1 MRFPVGSPRLR
12 TVSDMT
18 ETRKW
23 TVGAAVV
30 AVVILAAG
38 WFLLISPKR
47 AEVSDLQAQTADQ
60 QATNSQTQTQLA
72 VLKQQNKDLPEK
84 QAELA
89 ALRTKIP
96 LTSQL
101 PTYIREM
108 QDIGDAAGVDLQ
120 AMTPAAAVNI
130 GASGETA
137 EQSLTP
143 GAIAAVNVEM
153 IVTGGYFEITRF
165 VNELESTSRYTLIS
179 GFTITDETT
188 DPNAAEGDLQ
198 ATVQA
203 RIFMAPEAPAD
214 GAAATEQTVPGTTP
228 APAPTPTSEPA
239 S

>member
-1 MRFPVGSPRLR
+1 
-12 TVSDMT
+12 MT

-30 AVVILAAG
+30 AVAILVAG

-47 AEVSDLQAQTADQ
+47 AEVSDLEAQTAAQ
-60 QATNSQTQTQLA
+60 EATNSQTQTQLA

-96 LTSQL
+96 LTSAL
-101 PTYIREM
+101 PTYIPEM
-108 QDIGDAAGVDLQ
+108 EDIGNKAGVDFV
-120 AMTPAAAVNI
+120 AMTPAPAVNL
-130 GASGETA
+130 GASAETA

-143 GAIAAVNVEM
+143 GSLAAVNVEM

-165 VNELESTSRYTLIS
+165 VNELEGAQRYTLVA
-179 GFTITDETT
+179 GFTLSDDVADTG
-188 DPNAAEGDLQ
+188 AKEGDLT
-198 ATVQA
+198 ATISA
-203 RIFMAPEAPAD
+203 RVFLAPEAPPE
-214 GAAATEQTVPGTTP
+214 GATTELNIPGTTP
-228 APAPTPTSEPA
+228 APETSPTSEPA

>member
-1 MRFPVGSPRLR
+1 
-12 TVSDMT
+12 MT

-30 AVVILAAG
+30 AVAILVAG

-47 AEVSDLQAQTADQ
+47 AEVSDLEAQTAAQ
-60 QATNSQTQTQLA
+60 EATNSQTQTQLA

-108 QDIGDAAGVDLQ
+108 EDIGNKAGVDFV
-120 AMTPAAAVNI
+120 AMTPAAAVNL
-130 GASGETA
+130 GSSAETV

-143 GAIAAVNVEM
+143 GALAAINVEM

-165 VNELESTSRYTLIS
+165 VNELEGASRYSLVS
-179 GFTITDETT
+179 GFTITDEVT
-188 DPNAAEGDLQ
+188 DANASESDLQ
-198 ATVQA
+198 ATIQA
-203 RIFMAPEAPAD
+203 RIFMAPEAPPE
-214 GAAATEQTVPGTTP
+214 GATTDLTVPGTTP